1 MADIVEARANT
12 NATAA
17 AALKTSAALWFV
29 VAALGQWVFAYY
41 IAVQYGASAFG
52 GNLARW
58 NEVLFSGLI
67 EGDLIGNVALMIHLL
82 IAFTITIG
90 GTLQLIPQIRKHAP
104 RFHRWNGRVYMVTA
118 FLTSIAALYMVITR
132 DGFGGPV
139 NDVAISINAALIM
152 AFAAWAWRAAMARN
166 FAAHQRWALR
176 LFLVVSGVWF
186 LRLSYGLLVVIVQGA
201 PPGVGEN
208 MDGPTDYFLMFASY
222 LVPLAVLELYFRA
235 QQASGGAKFGMAALL
250 LLAAIATGI
259 GVAGASL
266 IFWLPRLS

>member
-1 MADIVEARANT
+1 MAESVVAHARTRRVAD
-12 NATAA
+12 

-41 IAVQYGASAFG
+41 IAVQYGGSALG

-90 GTLQLIPQIRKHAP
+90 GTLQLVPQIRRAAP
-104 RFHRWNGRVYMVTA
+104 GFHRWNGRVYMVTA

-132 DGFGGPV
+132 DGFGGPI
-139 NDVAISINAALIM
+139 NDVAISINAALII
-152 AFAAWAWRAAMARN
+152 AFAALAWRTAMARN

-208 MDGPTDYFLMFASY
+208 MDGPTDYVLMFASY
-222 LVPLAVLELYFRA
+222 LVPLSVLELYFWA
-235 QQASGGAKFGMAALL
+235 KQASDGAKFGIAALL
-250 LLAAIATGI
+250 VVAALATGV
-259 GVAGASL
+259 GAAGASL